1 LALDKLFI
9 LMPGVCFAIG
19 VAVLFLYPLNKKR
32 FHSLQIVVDRKR
44 KGLGYEEYQQDID
57 KVL

>member
-1 LALDKLFI
+1 MFI

-32 FHSLQIVVDRKR
+32 FHSLQSVVALKR
-44 KGLGYEEYQQDID
+44 EGKDYTRYQEDLD
-57 KVL
+57 KII